1 MSPISLSQFADK
13 LNQFMP
19 QILRGFMRRQTNELL
34 KGKITLPQFLIL
46 DFLDKEDESKM
57 SGLAHFLNISTPAAT
72 GIVDR
77 LVKYGYIARVF
88 DPEDRRIIKIRLTP
102 RGSSLVDKIN
112 QQKRQSTIDIF
123 SRISEKERNDYLKI
137 LMRIRDI
144 ITQEKKA

>member
-1 MSPISLSQFADK
+1 MPYIPLSDFADR
-13 LNQFMP
+13 LNQLMP
-19 QILRGFMRRQTNELL
+19 QIMRGFMRRQTNELL

-46 DFLDKEDESKM
+46 NFLDKEGESNM
-57 SGLAHFLNISTPAAT
+57 THLAQFLNVSTPAAT

-102 RGSSLVDKIN
+102 KGSSLVNKIN

>member
-1 MSPISLSQFADK
+1 
-13 LNQFMP
+13 
-19 QILRGFMRRQTNELL
+19 
-34 KGKITLPQFLIL
+34 
-46 DFLDKEDESKM
+46 M

-102 RGSSLVDKIN
+102 KGSSLVNKIN

>member
-1 MSPISLSQFADK
+1 MSHIPLSEFADR
-13 LNQFMP
+13 LNQLVP
-19 QILRGFMRRQTNELL
+19 QIMRGFMRRQTNELL

-46 DFLDKEDESKM
+46 DFLDKEGESKM
-57 SGLAHFLNISTPAAT
+57 GGLAHFLNISTPAAT

-102 RGSSLVDKIN
+102 KGSFLVNKIN

-144 ITQEKKA
+144 ITQEKKV